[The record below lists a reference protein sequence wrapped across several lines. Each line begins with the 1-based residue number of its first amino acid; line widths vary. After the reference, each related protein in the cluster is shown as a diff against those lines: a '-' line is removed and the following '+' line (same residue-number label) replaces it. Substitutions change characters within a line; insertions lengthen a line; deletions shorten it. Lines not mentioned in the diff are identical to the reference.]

1 MQAADASID
10 EIRMHYAAQES
21 ALVHGGGQRQLTPL
35 EWLMEVED
43 AASEDERKA
52 KTTEAAEI
60 LRKLLSFASDAA
72 LSAGGLT
79 LRKRTIYRA
88 LKEGETVE
96 YIRPGNLIPLA
107 SVTIRNSAGDTL
119 DRWEPARLKFIRRPR
134 ADNKERNPK
143 AVISAWE
150 VVHES
155 AAVRV
160 GTRMISLAALGGIAS
175 LRELSGA
182 GLAKKLNVTRQ
193 AVSLTNKALDNKIR
207 EATGGK
213 SGARGL
219 RHRADP
225 RKGTRLDTVSK

>member
-10 EIRMHYAAQES
+10 EIRMHYAAEES
-21 ALVHGGGQRQLTPL
+21 ALVHGGASRQLTPL
-35 EWLMEVED
+35 EWLMETEE
-43 AASEDERKA
+43 AASDDERKA
-52 KTTEAAEI
+52 KKAEAAEI
-60 LRKLLSFASDAA
+60 LRKLLTFAADATI
-72 LSAGGLT
+72 SAGGLKMQ
-79 LRKRTIYRA
+79 KRTVYRS
-88 LKEGETVE
+88 LKEGDTVE
-96 YIRPGNLIPLA
+96 YIRPGNQSPLA
-107 SVTIRNSAGDTL
+107 SVTIRNSAGETL
-119 DRWEPARLKFIRRPR
+119 ERWEPARLKFIRKPHLATRGRTPR
-134 ADNKERNPK
+134 

-150 VVHES
+150 VTHES
-155 AAVRV
+155 AAIRV

-219 RHRADP
+219 RHRPDP
-225 RKGTRLDTVSK
+225 RKGSKLATA